1 MAASTCTLGS
11 RTCLQGPRKLC
22 RHQTTRRSLQPVRA
36 EGEKPQEGQGQKL
49 SFEASRRAA
58 MGYTEEDSAGQ
69 TNIFA
74 VEPKKYIQNAAD
86 DMASG
91 SATSNLVIA
100 ISAFAVGA
108 AILTFGIF
116 VNRNDS
122 ESPIAEELGQFKTLS
137 EYQREFSS

>member
-1 MAASTCTLGS
+1 
-11 RTCLQGPRKLC
+11 
-22 RHQTTRRSLQPVRA
+22 
-36 EGEKPQEGQGQKL
+36 
-49 SFEASRRAA
+49 

>member
-1 MAASTCTLGS
+1 MISFSGS
-11 RTCLQGPRKLC
+11 LAW
-22 RHQTTRRSLQPVRA
+22 TRAKGLVLLPDAQ
-36 EGEKPQEGQGQKL
+36 
-49 SFEASRRAA
+49 
-58 MGYTEEDSAGQ
+58 
-69 TNIFA
+69 
-74 VEPKKYIQNAAD
+74 PKKYIQNAAD

-122 ESPIAEELGQFKTLS
+122 GNVLNLHTFCASFACTGTVG
-137 EYQREFSS
+137 